1 MYDNV
6 NINALITGEVKQRAI
21 PTVSMGKT
29 SSLLDYAYS
38 LTASANAQVAPARHV
53 TKPAIQQVVI
63 RENNARVGQDK
74 HTAYFS
80 IVRAVE
86 NFLSVATQ
94 NNASTPHIDL
104 LPLGHPLISNYDEA
118 LTASAYVEERAAWEA
133 GTLNA
138 NPQTKA
144 LVASVLANDPASAE
158 YKFAVVRLR
167 ASAPDVLARIV

>member
-1 MYDNV
+1 MYDDA
-6 NINALITGEVKQRAI
+6 NINALIAGGAKQKAL

-53 TKPAIQQVVI
+53 APYAVREVVI

-74 HTAYFS
+74 KSATFG
-80 IVRAVE
+80 IIRAVE

-94 NNASTPHIDL
+94 NNATTPHIDL
-104 LPLGHPLISNYDEA
+104 LPLGHPALLDNDGA
-118 LTASAYVEERAAWEA
+118 LTASAFIEERAAWEA
-133 GTLNA
+133 GTLDA
-138 NPQTKA
+138 KPQTKA
-144 LVASVLANDPASAE
+144 LVASVLSNDPQSAE

>member
-1 MYDNV
+1 MYEDDL
-6 NINALITGEVKQRAI
+6 NALIDNGPVQLKRI
-21 PTVSMGKT
+21 
-29 SSLLDYAYS
+29 SLGRTPSLTEYAFA
-38 LTASANAQVAPARHV
+38 LTASANSQVAPARHV
-53 TKPAIQQVVI
+53 LPYAVREVVR

-74 HTAYFS
+74 KSATFG
-80 IVRAVE
+80 ILRAVE

-94 NNASTPHIDL
+94 NNATTPHIDL
-104 LPLGHPLISNYDEA
+104 LPLGHPLLPNTDEA

-144 LVASVLANDPASAE
+144 LVASVLGNDPQSAE

-167 ASAPDVLARIV
+167 TSAPDVLARIV

>member
-1 MYDNV
+1 MYDDI
-6 NINALITGEVKQRAI
+6 NINALIAGEVEQRAL

-29 SSLLDYAYS
+29 SSLVDYAYS
-38 LTASANAQVAPARHV
+38 LTASANSQVGPARRV
-53 TKPAIQQVVI
+53 TKSAIQQVVI
-63 RENNARVGQDK
+63 RENNARVGQAK
-74 HTAYFS
+74 QTAYFS

-94 NNASTPHIDL
+94 NNATTPHIDL
-104 LPLGHPLISNYDEA
+104 LPLGHPLLPNTDEA

-144 LVASVLANDPASAE
+144 LVASVLGDDPASAE

-167 ASAPDVLARIV
+167 VSAPDVLARIV